1 MNDDEN
7 ENDNANNRINNDKT
21 ITSTFFE
28 YKTKIIGSMP
38 NSSNI
43 LDKEVAVPLKYLCN
57 FWRSL
62 DLPFIDC
69 QIELDMRWTKNC
81 VLSKISRTFNAV
93 GDLPVQEV
101 ETTTI
106 GATFWINNAKLYV
119 PVVTLP
125 INDNIKFS
133 GNIKQGFK
141 RSEITNVDLK

>member
-106 GATFWINNAKLYV
+106 GATF
-119 PVVTLP
+119 
-125 INDNIKFS
+125 
-133 GNIKQGFK
+133 
-141 RSEITNVDLK
+141 